1 MSEFKIPVALV
12 TRIKACE
19 QALLTRHTLKRLT
32 QNRASARAKSL
43 PLCLFA
49 TLWTVDLFC
58 PWDSQGR
65 ILEWIAMPS
74 SRGSSY
80 PGIESTPLQF
90 SSVQSL
96 SRVWLFAT
104 PWAAACQASMSIT
117 NSRSLLK
124 LTSIESV
131 TPPNH
136 LSLLSSSRPCLLCL
150 LNWQAGYH
158 QHHLGTAMESQLCF
172 LAPELWLR
180 KTSYFCF
187 TDYAKAFDCV
197 EHSKQWKV
205 LKEMGIQ
212 IISPAS
218 WGSLC
223 RSRSNS

>member
-1 MSEFKIPVALV
+1 
-12 TRIKACE
+12 
-19 QALLTRHTLKRLT
+19 
-32 QNRASARAKSL
+32 
-43 PLCLFA
+43 
-49 TLWTVDLFC
+49 
-58 PWDSQGR
+58 
-65 ILEWIAMPS
+65 
-74 SRGSSY
+74 
-80 PGIESTPLQF
+80 
-90 SSVQSL
+90 
-96 SRVWLFAT
+96 
-104 PWAAACQASMSIT
+104 MSIT
-117 NSRSLLK
+117 NSQSLLK

-205 LKEMGIQ
+205 LKEMGIPDHLTCLLRIPMQ
-212 IISPAS
+212 VKKQQLEPDMEQQAGSKLGKRLSPCLFKLYA
-218 WGSLC
+218 
-223 RSRSNS
+223 